1 MWPCVDVSAMLTED
15 IGRVNLPVNM
25 KQVNNL
31 CHDGFAYLMVRQC
44 IVTLVQLRVWYRGT
58 GDQIVVVIE
67 HV

>member
-1 MWPCVDVSAMLTED
+1 MLTED

-44 IVTLVQLRVWYRGT
+44 IVTLVQLGVWYRGT
-58 GDQIVVVIE
+58 GYHTFFVVTK